1 MIQIRP
7 QMDALSI
14 SMVMEQ
20 LVQLI
25 HSTLLEVINLQINN
39 SQFVSGKEHACLFRS
54 KNYPRVRYRKE
65 ALKGQKKCGW
75 GEGGRVIW
83 GYIYDPI

>member
-39 SQFVSGKEHACLFRS
+39 SQFVSGE
-54 KNYPRVRYRKE
+54 
-65 ALKGQKKCGW
+65 KGATAKFAIPLQLQL
-75 GEGGRVIW
+75 IL
-83 GYIYDPI
+83 

>member
-1 MIQIRP
+1 
-7 QMDALSI
+7 MDALSI

-39 SQFVSGKEHACLFRS
+39 SQFVSGKERACLFRS

-65 ALKGQKKCGW
+65 ALKGRKKCGW

-83 GYIYDPI
+83 GHIYDPI